1 MFNNIKAVYLDRDG
15 VVNHE
20 SDAFIKTPEEWI
32 PLPGAIDAIVR
43 LSRLDVIIAICT
55 NQSGIARRIISAQS
69 LAMIHRRLID
79 CVHSAG
85 GRVDSIRYCPHG
97 PDDGCLC
104 RKPLPGMI
112 LDLNRNFN
120 VAANNVIMV
129 GDAARDLESAQLAGV
144 HPVLVRSGRGR
155 ITEQSGRFSGVPT
168 FDDLESFS
176 RAFLKHFETQPART
190 SQL

>member
-32 PLPGAIDAIVR
+32 PVPGAIEAIAR

-55 NQSGIARRIISAQS
+55 NQSGIARGKFSAKS
-69 LAMIHRRLID
+69 LAIIHRRLFD
-79 CVHSAG
+79 CLHSAG

-97 PDDGCLC
+97 PEDNCRC

-112 LDLNRNFN
+112 LDLNRCFN

-129 GDAARDLESAQLAGV
+129 GDAARDLESAQAAGV
-144 HPVLVRSGRGR
+144 HPVLVRTGRGR
-155 ITEQSGRFSGVPT
+155 VTEQSGRFSDVPT
-168 FDDLESFS
+168 FDNLDSFS
-176 RAFLKHFETQPART
+176 RAFLTHFETQISGT
-190 SQL
+190 SQP